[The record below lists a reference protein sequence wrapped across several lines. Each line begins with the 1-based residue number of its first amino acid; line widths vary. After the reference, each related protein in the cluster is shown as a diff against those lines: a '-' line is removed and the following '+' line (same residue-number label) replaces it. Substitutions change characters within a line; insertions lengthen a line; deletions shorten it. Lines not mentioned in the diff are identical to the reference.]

1 MGGGRWGGVVWGEA
15 ACLEVGGERSR
26 VQGGRCGGG
35 IANGDPD
42 IWKSVTGFTGGY
54 KQGKGRKFGKAGK
67 SVRAES
73 RVQA

>member
-54 KQGKGRKFGKAGK
+54 KQGKGRKCDGG
-67 SVRAES
+67 
-73 RVQA
+73 